1 LLIPFDQK
9 PLTSQIKE
17 ADEFDLISLIGRP
30 HTERSSAVFDDL
42 QSEGREIVEL
52 EKRKYRSATF
62 SLVVNFQSPFRR
74 HSSNPRA
81 IQPLEDHHEQ
91 SSHDSDGHQRDKTN
105 PDGDGDTSGN
115 RAHAHRSFPP
125 TKPGFKRA
133 DNNWF
138 RTAGSNGEPV
148 GGHTSCVS
156 KWMSESNGIG
166 RDHRQRRGMALR
178 HDRKAGLGA
187 LGLLRRAT
195 PGRADNSDVARAIVV
210 AP

>member
-91 SSHDSDGHQRDKTN
+91 SSHDSDGHHRDKSN

-138 RTAGSNGEPV
+138 RTAGSNGELSADTLRSFQN
-148 GGHTSCVS
+148 GG
-156 KWMSESNGIG
+156 
-166 RDHRQRRGMALR
+166 
-178 HDRKAGLGA
+178 
-187 LGLLRRAT
+187 
-195 PGRADNSDVARAIVV
+195 ARAMGLASCEIIGNDAEWQCAMTERPGLRWACCVGSRR
-210 AP
+210 